1 MKIITTKEKTTSIK
15 LIKMLLNRYGFT
27 VDSNQYLMLNG
38 SYYKVG
44 KYYVHSSGYKV
55 AAGVK
60 EEPDD
65 IVPMINPLSP
75 EDEANIRLSF
85 RVEDD

>member
-1 MKIITTKEKTTSIK
+1 M
-15 LIKMLLNRYGFT
+15 
-27 VDSNQYLMLNG
+27 
-38 SYYKVG
+38 G

-55 AAGVK
+55 APGVK

-65 IVPMINPLSP
+65 IVPMISPLSS